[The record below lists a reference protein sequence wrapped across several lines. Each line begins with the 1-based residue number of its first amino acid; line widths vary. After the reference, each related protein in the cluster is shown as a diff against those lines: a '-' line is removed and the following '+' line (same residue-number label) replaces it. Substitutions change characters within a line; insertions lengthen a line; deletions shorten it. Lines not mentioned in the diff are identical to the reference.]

1 MDYKETVMNDEEIR
15 TSIVQKSI
23 FWLPVNPETVEERK
37 VVCLLRHTAEAQAEI
52 TWEARQN
59 EVDEAEQRG
68 IEKVVDKINP
78 QIEAFIQSPK
88 MPDELALVIKV
99 WWQAFLKEVEK

>member
-1 MDYKETVMNDEEIR
+1 MDYKETVMSDEQIMELEPR
-15 TSIVQKSI
+15 FKKMDAFVCDGTD
-23 FWLPVNPETVEERK
+23 FDK
-37 VVCLLRHTAEAQAEI
+37 VAEAQAKL